1 VQQQRTN
8 CTGSIATKLME
19 QYLQNKIIMK
29 RTGLLI
35 FTLIFFIASKAQTST
50 ADTLVT
56 GKITVY
62 KDARLDILA
71 KQEAEFNK
79 ATVGLGTKAAKG
91 YRLLVLSSNDRSY
104 AMKIRATLLE
114 RFPEEKVYMSF
125 QAPFIKLKFGNFVEK
140 DDAEKYRKMITSYKI
155 VTTNVYLVPEVVE
168 IKVDKNKEADDN

>member
-1 VQQQRTN
+1 MV
-8 CTGSIATKLME
+8 TK
-19 QYLQNKIIMK
+19 
-29 RTGLLI
+29 
-35 FTLIFFIASKAQTST
+35 
-50 ADTLVT
+50 DP
-56 GKITVY
+56 
-62 KDARLDILA
+62 RLDILA

-104 AMKIRATLLE
+104 AMKIRASLLE

-168 IKVDKNKEADDN
+168 VKVDKNKEAEDN